1 PPSRVPRA
9 GRDRLH
15 RPVALPARAPRAS
28 PAPVRRRAA
37 AGDGADR
44 QLHESGT
51 VGRSVADGG
60 DRERHP
66 GRVRRVRARAP
77 RDRAGRVG
85 RERAEQ
91 HGQENRQQ
99 RPPVDGYGHHDPALG
114 WWRSARDPGDADRHD
129 AAARGDESRD
139 PCRDRSVTSDFAHH
153 HAPPDR
159 CSRAALLRR
168 PGLLPADARQPAGLG
183 HARLR
188 RLPAVHRQP
197 DHSPADGDHMN
208 ALPILIGVAAA
219 VGAYLLTVGI
229 IASRAADAATMA
241 RERLARQEVGLGQ
254 SAVALEM
261 EKPLGQRLTAPMRRW
276 LDRQMM
282 RMTPEAQAAH
292 YRRQLDFAG
301 NPLNLDPAGLQT
313 LRIAAAAALGAIGTA
328 IGMFLGT
335 PIAIGI
341 ALVAGVA
348 IGFYVPVIWLEQLV
362 RERRTELEASLPNA
376 LDVVAISM
384 EAGLGLDR
392 ALEQLVRHQ
401 DDSLTL
407 LVARAL
413 REIQLGRPRAA
424 ALVEM
429 AEATGIEDFTS
440 LVRGILYA
448 ERTGVPIARTI
459 AAHAAQM
466 RVKRRLKI
474 RTEAARASLKILLP
488 TVGCVFP
495 TLWLVLLGPAL
506 LVVLTLGSK

>member
-1 PPSRVPRA
+1 
-9 GRDRLH
+9 
-15 RPVALPARAPRAS
+15 
-28 PAPVRRRAA
+28 
-37 AGDGADR
+37 
-44 QLHESGT
+44 
-51 VGRSVADGG
+51 
-60 DRERHP
+60 
-66 GRVRRVRARAP
+66 
-77 RDRAGRVG
+77 
-85 RERAEQ
+85 
-91 HGQENRQQ
+91 
-99 RPPVDGYGHHDPALG
+99 
-114 WWRSARDPGDADRHD
+114 
-129 AAARGDESRD
+129 
-139 PCRDRSVTSDFAHH
+139 
-153 HAPPDR
+153 
-159 CSRAALLRR
+159 
-168 PGLLPADARQPAGLG
+168 
-183 HARLR
+183 
-188 RLPAVHRQP
+188 
-197 DHSPADGDHMN
+197 MN
-208 ALPILIGVAAA
+208 ALPIVIGIAAA
-219 VGAYLLTVGI
+219 VGAYVLTIGI
-229 IASRAADAATMA
+229 IASRAADPTTLA

-254 SAVALEM
+254 SAVALQL
-261 EKPLGQRLTAPMRRW
+261 EKPRVERLKAPLRRW
-276 LDRQMM
+276 MERQTM